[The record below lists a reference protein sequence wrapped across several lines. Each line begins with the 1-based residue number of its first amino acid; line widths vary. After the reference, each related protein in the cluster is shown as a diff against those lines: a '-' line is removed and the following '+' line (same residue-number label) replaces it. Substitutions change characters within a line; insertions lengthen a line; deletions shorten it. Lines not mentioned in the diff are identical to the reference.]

1 MPATA
6 IPERQNV
13 PEQDKWNLDSLYSR
27 PEDWEK
33 DLKKLE
39 GLIPGMDRFRGTLGD
54 SPTALKACLDYTVME
69 AGLLE
74 ERLAYYA
81 MLRREENVGDADG
94 QGRYSR
100 FVAVATRLAAAASW
114 IEPELLSLDDDT
126 WTDLTADESLA
137 DYRIY
142 LDKMR
147 RFRPHVLSAAEES
160 LLARQAEHAQT
171 ARKAFSALTDVD
183 FDYGS
188 VRAEKALR
196 AVWACSACRASR
208 DSSAALRTWGRKRRI
223 LSR

>member
-39 GLIPGMDRFRGTLGD
+39 GLIPGIDRFRGTLGD
-54 SPTALKACLDYTVME
+54 SAAALKACLDYTVME
-69 AGLLE
+69 AGLME

-100 FVAVATRLAAAASW
+100 FVSVATRLAAAASW

-126 WTDLTADESLA
+126 WKSLTADESLA
-137 DYRIY
+137 
-142 LDKMR
+142 
-147 RFRPHVLSAAEES
+147 
-160 LLARQAEHAQT
+160 
-171 ARKAFSALTDVD
+171 
-183 FDYGS
+183 
-188 VRAEKALR
+188 
-196 AVWACSACRASR
+196 